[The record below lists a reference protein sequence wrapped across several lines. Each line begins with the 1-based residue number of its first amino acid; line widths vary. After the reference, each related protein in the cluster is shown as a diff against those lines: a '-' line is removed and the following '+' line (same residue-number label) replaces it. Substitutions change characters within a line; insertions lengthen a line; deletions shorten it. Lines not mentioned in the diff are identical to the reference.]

1 MADSTDTAALVEDW
15 TERYRPKS
23 ERHLEGN
30 EAQRKRIRQWL
41 ARWVEGKP
49 EKVGILLTGPAGV
62 GKTSI
67 ALAIAQDMGWDV
79 IELNASDE
87 RNAAALR
94 RAAVGGATHSTFGLD
109 GTFTTDEN
117 RHTLILIDEVDHLG
131 GSFRAAS
138 EDRITKTIAARTED
152 DDDSKELRGDTGGK
166 AELLRLLKITK
177 QPIILTCNDPMRLWG
192 RGRGWRGARDRF
204 SRHAEII
211 QFRRA
216 SDTALRR
223 IVNRVIAGE
232 GMTADSDAID
242 RLVSANPGDIRAL
255 IRDLQAIATT
265 SDHLDDNA
273 VVTQLSIGVR
283 DLAID
288 LFPGLDQLY
297 RIRSAQEAVELGR
310 ILDKSPEELVAWVA
324 WNNASIFRE
333 RANQARGAQTL
344 ASADRALHV
353 RFTNLAYR
361 SSYWG
366 GNLGALAANI
376 ASDEI
381 PPDRISLN
389 FPEFLRRGN
398 EPWRRGSIVERLAE
412 TCGASEQAVRE
423 ELWPPLRAV
432 SSIGKG
438 ANPRDFSLSLALNLS
453 AEDHL
458 ALHGLPASAAKS
470 KEIASAYEAAW
481 IEADSGVL
489 DDLTE
494 LMSEQDDVEKPTNA
508 DADEKSEPENQVEPE
523 DDDER
528 GEPSEGQTR
537 LDLF

>member
-1 MADSTDTAALVEDW
+1 MADSTDGAERVEDW

-41 ARWVEGKP
+41 QQWGEGKP
-49 EKVGILLTGPAGV
+49 EKVGILLTGPPGV

-67 ALAIAQDMGWDV
+67 ALAIAADMGWDV

-94 RAAVGGATHSTFGLD
+94 RAATSGATHFTFGLD
-109 GTFTTDEN
+109 GSFTTDET
-117 RHTLILIDEVDHLG
+117 RHSLILIDEVDHLG
-131 GSFRAAS
+131 GSFRATS
-138 EDRITKTIAARTED
+138 EKRITSTIAARSED
-152 DDDSKELRGDTGGK
+152 EDNVNELRGDTGGK
-166 AELLRLLKITK
+166 AELLRLLQISK
-177 QPIILTCNDPMRLWG
+177 QPVILTCNDPMRLWG
-192 RGRGWRGARDRF
+192 RGRGWRTARDRF
-204 SRHAEII
+204 SRLAEII

-216 SDTALRR
+216 SPTALRR
-223 IVNRVIAGE
+223 IANRVIAAE
-232 GMTADSDAID
+232 DITADSSAVD

-255 IRDLQAIATT
+255 VRDLQAISST
-265 SDHLDDNA
+265 SEHLDADA
-273 VVTQLSIGVR
+273 VVSQVSMGVR
-283 DLAID
+283 DLQID

-297 RIRSAQEAVELGR
+297 RIQSANEAAELGR

-324 WNNASIFRE
+324 WNNASIFRQ
-333 RANQARGAQTL
+333 RANQARGMQTL
-344 ASADRALHV
+344 ASADQALFV
-353 RFTNLAYR
+353 RYSNLAYR

-376 ASDEI
+376 ASDEV
-381 PPDRISLN
+381 PPDRISLS

-412 TCGASEQAVRE
+412 TCGASQQAVRE

-432 SSIGKG
+432 SSSAIG
-438 ANPRDFSLSLALNLS
+438 ARPRDFSLSLALNLS

-470 KEIASAYEAAW
+470 KEIAAAYEAAW
-481 IEADSGVL
+481 IESNSGIL
-489 DDLTE
+489 EDLAE
-494 LMSEQDDVEKPTNA
+494 LMD
-508 DADEKSEPENQVEPE
+508 EPEITSDEEPVEHVENEEASAQDE
-523 DDDER
+523 DEQ
-528 GEPSEGQTR
+528 GEPDEGQTR